1 VYEGSI
7 RSSRSAAAVTRL
19 RLANRNLPEEK
30 SFEQTPPR
38 MDIKFPI
45 LGFLMEADATGYDLR
60 RRFLDPIGF
69 FYRVSDGSIYPALKR
84 LAHEGLVTVR
94 TERHGRRTRKVY
106 AITARGRERFVR
118 MLREPAAPIFV
129 FDEMQVKVYFAHHDP
144 ASGIG
149 HISRTIAEDTRHVA
163 ELKKVVAQMRR
174 ERSSPFRRVVVELGQ
189 AVVEAKVRALKKLAE
204 ELQDELRN
212 LTKCHNRGRA
222 MRPAAAK

>member
-19 RLANRNLPEEK
+19 RLANQSRPEEK

-45 LGFLMEADATGYDLR
+45 LGFLMEAEATGYDLR

-84 LAHEGLVTVR
+84 LAREGLVTVR

-118 MLREPAAPIFV
+118 MLREPAAPVFV
-129 FDEMQVKVYFAHHDP
+129 FDEMQVKVYFADHDP
-144 ASGIG
+144 ASALDHLEHAIRDDSE
-149 HISRTIAEDTRHVA
+149 HAA
-163 ELKKVVAQMRR
+163 WLKKVVARMRR

-189 AVVEAKVRALKKLAE
+189 AVVEAKVRVLKKLAE

-212 LTKCHNRGRA
+212 LTKVHNRARA
-222 MRPAAAK
+222 VRPAAAR